1 MFIPDLTRNIT
12 IQQEAQ
18 GPLSEGGS
26 GFQTYG
32 PTLNEGAADYAK
44 GPSAHRV
51 VVFERVSSDIATGH
65 MARIA
70 AFYRRLDETP
80 DVTAT
85 GRPLKDK
92 VLKVEKP
99 TTVPEVQPVI
109 EAVPLETILA
119 AQAAVAPAPTQ
130 AQGSPFG
137 IGYFGVAGFGA

>member
-1 MFIPDLTRNIT
+1 MFIPDLTRNAT

-18 GPLSEGGS
+18 SPLSEDGS
-26 GFQTYG
+26 RFQTYG
-32 PTLNEGAADYAK
+32 PTFNEGAADYAK

-51 VVFERVSSDIATGH
+51 VVFDRVSSDIATGH

-80 DVTAT
+80 DITAT

-92 VLKVEKP
+92 ILKVEKP
-99 TTVPEVQPVI
+99 ITAPEILPVI
-109 EAVPLETILA
+109 ETIPIETILA
-119 AQAAVAPAPTQ
+119 AQAVVAPTQ